1 MDDSAECVV
10 LSHVRDKNK
19 DPQGAT
25 LVSCGANVHSDIGS
39 LTHCLLHTKSVNAP
53 TVRESLQTESEVLTV
68 KKFKCTEW

>member
-1 MDDSAECVV
+1 MDDSIECVV

-25 LVSCGANVHSDIGS
+25 LVSYGPKVHSDIGS
-39 LTHCLLHTKSVNAP
+39 LAHCLFHTKSMNAP
-53 TVRESLQTESEVLTV
+53 TARESLQTESEVLTV